1 MRTISEIIKDS
12 GSARGISE
20 ASNGEITKDA
30 VWKWP
35 TIGVPDRHW
44 PLLIQLSGAT
54 PDELYEA
61 NRLARGD
68 TQPAPE
74 TQIPEAA
81 E

>member
-30 VWKWP
+30 VWKWS

-54 PDELYEA
+54 PEELYEA
-61 NRLARGD
+61 NLVVRG
-68 TQPAPE
+68 TVVPTPE